1 MGIGVIVWDPTG
13 EVLTTLQFSK
23 DHIVNPIVV
32 ESMAALRFIHFAK
45 DDGLTKG
52 GVHTFISH

>member
-13 EVLTTLQFSK
+13 EALTTLQFSK

-32 ESMAALRFIHFAK
+32 ESMA
-45 DDGLTKG
+45 
-52 GVHTFISH
+52 TFISH